1 MLAEE
6 SNEYYQRIQ
15 NFSRVNRLAAMF
27 YNANPKH
34 KSMSP
39 IDLNNDEVVSF
50 LKALNDNGVKYILIG
65 GFAVAFHGHIR
76 ATMDL
81 DLWVKDE
88 EQNLESFKKVLIKFG
103 VPGLDKVRSF
113 DLVPGFTQF
122 PIGKSGF
129 IIDPMKSLKAFS
141 SLDFDKCYERSVEGK
156 YEEIKFKVISRED
169 LLKEKETT
177 NRPKDKL
184 DFDSLN
190 VSTE

>member
-27 YNANPKH
+27 YNANPEH
-34 KSMSP
+34 KSMSA
-39 IDLNNDEVVSF
+39 IDLNNDEVISF
-50 LKALNDNGVKYILIG
+50 LKALSESDIQFMLVG

-81 DLWVKDE
+81 DLWIKDE
-88 EQNLESFKKVLIKFG
+88 EQNLERFKKVLIDFG
-103 VPGLDKVRSF
+103 VAGLDKVRSF

-122 PIGKSGF
+122 TIGKSGF
-129 IIDPMKSLKAFS
+129 LVDPMKSLKAFS
-141 SLDFDKCYERSVEGK
+141 ALDFDACYQRAVAAK
-156 YEEIKFKVISRED
+156 YGEVKFKVISRED
-169 LLKEKETT
+169 LLKEKKTV

-190 VSTE
+190 SSE